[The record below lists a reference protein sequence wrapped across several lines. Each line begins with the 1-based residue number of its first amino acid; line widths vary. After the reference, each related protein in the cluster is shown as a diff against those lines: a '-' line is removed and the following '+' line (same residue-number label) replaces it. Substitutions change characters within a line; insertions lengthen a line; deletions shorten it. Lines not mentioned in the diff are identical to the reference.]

1 MDPPES
7 GWKRREREA
16 GECKSVLSWEEN
28 GADPSRWKLFAGTWA
43 GKIPEYVWRAR
54 GECPFKGTCDRCNL
68 GRCTGGT
75 GTVPGSE
82 GDGAWMGQTS
92 CFSDNYHGNAAASGN
107 SGVSAGS
114 RSVWDPG
121 TGSICQKR
129 HGNAVR
135 EKMADS
141 IWRRIRGNVAEIPFH
156 SGAVPERAGTGEGYG
171 FRAQC
176 GNSIEGRTENCMQE
190 AGRVPFSW
198 ESSIDPST
206 VCLGG
211 SGSSGDVEEA
221 PSGHL
226 QPKQKSGAGIW
237 YLGIFKQISIWSWD
251 IYSIYR
257 QPGDR
262 KNDGGSGHGKWTGSG
277 VVPHQSVSGGQ

>member
-1 MDPPES
+1 M
-7 GWKRREREA
+7 
-16 GECKSVLSWEEN
+16 
-28 GADPSRWKLFAGTWA
+28 
-43 GKIPEYVWRAR
+43 
-54 GECPFKGTCDRCNL
+54 
-68 GRCTGGT
+68 
-75 GTVPGSE
+75 
-82 GDGAWMGQTS
+82 
-92 CFSDNYHGNAAASGN
+92 
-107 SGVSAGS
+107 
-114 RSVWDPG
+114 
-121 TGSICQKR
+121 
-129 HGNAVR
+129 
-135 EKMADS
+135 
-141 IWRRIRGNVAEIPFH
+141 AEIPFH

-171 FRAQC
+171 FCAQC

-262 KNDGGSGHGKWTGSG
+262 KNDGGSGHGKRTGSG